1 MVDIE
6 INARFSLFL
15 ISRLTQSCVCI
26 LKSVNINNQSD
37 LSEAGKLKIE
47 TTETGEKSSLILK
60 NWFLICL
67 YFWCHINST
76 NVLDWTSVIV

>member
-47 TTETGEKSSLILK
+47 TTETDGREELSNFEKPVFDLP
-60 NWFLICL
+60 
-67 YFWCHINST
+67 
-76 NVLDWTSVIV
+76 VLLVSYQ

>member
-26 LKSVNINNQSD
+26 LKSVNITNQSD

-47 TTETGEKSSLILK
+47 NTETGVKSKFEPMLI
-60 NWFLICL
+60 
-67 YFWCHINST
+67 
-76 NVLDWTSVIV
+76 WTVKF

>member
-47 TTETGEKSSLILK
+47 NTETGVKSK
-60 NWFLICL
+60 FLLCS
-67 YFWCHINST
+67 YAYNA
-76 NVLDWTSVIV
+76 

>member
-26 LKSVNINNQSD
+26 LKSVNNLTNQSD

-47 TTETGEKSSLILK
+47 NTETGVKSK
-60 NWFLICL
+60 FLLCS
-67 YFWCHINST
+67 YAYNA
-76 NVLDWTSVIV
+76 